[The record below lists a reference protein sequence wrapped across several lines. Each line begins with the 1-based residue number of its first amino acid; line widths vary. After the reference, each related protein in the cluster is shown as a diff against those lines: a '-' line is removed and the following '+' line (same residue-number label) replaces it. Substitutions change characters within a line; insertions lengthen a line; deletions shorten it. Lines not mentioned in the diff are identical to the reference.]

1 MALID
6 LDWDWYEP
14 EKEATI
20 VGTAASAEDPHG
32 GHHTRLVDD
41 QGKDGMWVYEPR
53 DWFFKHSLFVSRHVL
68 AQMRR

>member
-20 VGTAASAEDPHG
+20 VGTAASAEDPYG

-41 QGKDGMWVYEPR
+41 QGKNGMWVYEPR
-53 DWFFKHSLFVSRHVL
+53 DWVF
-68 AQMRR
+68 